1 MPSKQTAEQLR
12 FAVAAGR
19 YADVEALL
27 DRYAR
32 EVEAA
37 WHAASP
43 EDRQSLA
50 AGVLTLL
57 RWAQRTMLA
66 SRSHAQMRQ
75 VESSRR
81 LAYARGVAGRS
92 SVEIDG

>member
-1 MPSKQTAEQLR
+1 R

-27 DRYAR
+27 DRYKL

-37 WHAASP
+37 WRVASA
-43 EDRQSLA
+43 EQRQSLA
-50 AGVLTLL
+50 VEVMKML

-66 SRSHAQMRQ
+66 SRSHARLKQA
-75 VESSRR
+75 ESSRR
-81 LAYARGVAGRS
+81 MAYARPTPARS
-92 SVEIDG
+92 TVSIDG